1 MYIDTHIYVY
11 TIPIP
16 MTSSVELGAQ
26 HPACCVMANVWVFA
40 HWHNVHSFCVWGN
53 LQTASNRGEFRCGS
67 MGGAHPGMLQS
78 QDLYFC
84 AELGV
89 GTLGMKSTEQRTSNC
104 AGCAETAQ
112 HEELSFPQTPQGCA
126 SSKHQ
131 AYSLKINETFQRL
144 R

>member
-1 MYIDTHIYVY
+1 MG
-11 TIPIP
+11 
-16 MTSSVELGAQ
+16 LGAAAQ
-26 HPACCVMANVWVFA
+26 HPTCCAMVNVRVFA
-40 HWHNVHSFCVWGN
+40 PWHNIHSFYVWGS

-67 MGGAHPGMLQS
+67 MGGAHSGVVYPGMLQS

-84 AELGV
+84 MELGV
-89 GTLGMKSTEQRTSNC
+89 GTLGMKSTEQRTSSC
-104 AGCAETAQ
+104 AGYAETAQ

-126 SSKHQ
+126 YSKHQ